1 MTAAFHRS
9 VLQQSRLQE
18 RVRWPPIQCEVSKP
32 RPTKVLVVR
41 FSEPRKYTDGY
52 WRGWAHLEFVLS
64 DWWFEVF
71 YGNWNIPQ
79 EKRRIANTASS
90 TQANVRVG
98 KIALRRK
105 RIFLDCWYMAYNRA
119 IIMTCKKS
127 QSNISG
133 AHSQGLTAENGI
145 YEEICHRLCQEK
157 HGTWKT

>member
-52 WRGWAHLEFVLS
+52 WRGWAHPKKKS
-64 DWWFEVF
+64 
-71 YGNWNIPQ
+71 
-79 EKRRIANTASS
+79 RIANTASS

-119 IIMTCKKS
+119 IIMMPRTVFMKKYVTACVRKNTV
-127 QSNISG
+127 QLFQTLHRISSPG
-133 AHSQGLTAENGI
+133 ISLTPKLSWKVPGHSAVGCL
-145 YEEICHRLCQEK
+145 
-157 HGTWKT
+157 